1 MRYILTGLFFLW
13 ATTRIMAQ
21 QTDESQIKNLLSRQ
35 VMQWNKGDV
44 EGYMVG
50 YWENDS
56 LVFIGKNGPTYGYL
70 QTLERY
76 KKSYPTPEAM
86 GQLTSMIISLQRLS
100 EAYFFV
106 VGRWELKRKDGDL
119 KGSYTLLLR
128 KIDGKWVIIND
139 HSS

>member
-1 MRYILTGLFFLW
+1 MKYVLTGMYFVL

-35 VMQWNKGDV
+35 VVQWNKGNV
-44 EGYMVG
+44 EGYMQG

-56 LVFIGKNGPTYGYL
+56 LVFIGKNGPTYGY
-70 QTLERY
+70 QPTLERY
-76 KKSYPTPEAM
+76 KKSYPTPEEM
-86 GQLTSMIISLQRLS
+86 GQLTSTIISLKRLS
-100 EAYFFV
+100 ETYFFV
-106 VGRWELKRKDGDL
+106 VGQWALKRKEGDL